1 MHISKGQVVGFYIS
15 RWFFKIINATTT
27 STLMYLKDG
36 EGGVHFS
43 QKTMLVHLATNSD
56 NDDDEEGDEDDA
68 PSIN

>member
-1 MHISKGQVVGFYIS
+1 
-15 RWFFKIINATTT
+15 
-27 STLMYLKDG
+27 MYLKDG

-68 PSIN
+68 PSINWQLTVYQVRRQVLCVHSVFSPSTYAMR